1 MDREPLH
8 SASDADLR
16 ELAERAGRALLTRRW
31 RVVTAES
38 CTAGW
43 VAKALTDISGSSQWL
58 ECGYVTYSNAAKAR
72 DLHVPPEV
80 LTEHG
85 AVSEETVRAMAWGAL
100 QVSGADLAVAISGI
114 AGPDGGLPGKP
125 VGTVWFGVAY
135 REDPQPRD
143 LSSAEDDP
151 VVTSAQLRLFAGDR
165 DQVRRQSVGQALQL
179 VLDALGDAS
188 LPGAQVG

>member
-1 MDREPLH
+1 MNREPLH
-8 SASDADLR
+8 SASDADIR
-16 ELAERAGRALLTRRW
+16 ELADRAGRALLTRGW

-43 VAKALTDISGSSQWL
+43 VAKALTDIPGSSQWL

-72 DLHVPPEV
+72 DILVPQEV
-80 LTEHG
+80 LNDHG

-114 AGPDGGLPGKP
+114 AGPDGGAPGKP
-125 VGTVWFGVAY
+125 VGTVWFSVAH
-135 REDPQPRD
+135 RVDSQPQELPPVG
-143 LSSAEDDP
+143 DDP
-151 VVTSAQLRLFAGDR
+151 IVTSSQVRLFAGDR
-165 DQVRRQSVGQALQL
+165 DQVRRQSVEQALQL

-188 LPGAQVG
+188 VPGAQVR